1 MIWDANGIFTAYPE
15 YLSRGIQK
23 KIFNNQDPFINPIF
37 KRVASAADR
46 EKVWSEKPSVIVS
59 TSGMLMGGPAIEH
72 LKALAEDPN
81 STLIFVGYQAEGTM
95 GRRVQK
101 GWKEIPTKADNGK
114 TITLNLKMDV
124 QTVEGLSGHSDR
136 NQLLS
141 FVHSLAAKPDRVIVA
156 HGENQKTLDLA
167 RTIHKIF
174 RVETSAPK
182 NLESIRLK

>member
-1 MIWDANGIFTAYPE
+1 M
-15 YLSRGIQK
+15 
-23 KIFNNQDPFINPIF
+23 F

-46 EKVWSEKPSVIVS
+46 EKVWNEKPSVIVS

-72 LKALAEDPN
+72 LKALAEDPRN
-81 STLIFVGYQAEGTM
+81 TLIFVGFQAEGTM

-101 GWKEIPTKADNGK
+101 GWKEIPIKSDNGR
-114 TITLNLKMDV
+114 TTALNLKMEI

-141 FVHSLAAKPDRVIVA
+141 FVHRLAAKPDRVIVA
-156 HGENQKTLDLA
+156 HGESQKTLDLA

-182 NLESIRLK
+182 NLESVRLR